1 MSRTFDEIMERF
13 SEQNVARSFLVT
25 GNVAD
30 SIGKRRSVVDGL
42 MAEFGEQLPII
53 ARFSLVRGWENVGAG
68 VDQLRRLLEAENILR
83 DYLRRAGK
91 PEETFPFG
99 FFGPDA
105 ASRAPTAPEE
115 LMAYI
120 AAVVAAINKTG
131 PQAVEQGDDDWPFTK
146 FEGLQ
151 DIEIGQLPTSVTG
164 VVSLVNQLIQLRRQ
178 YFGSTASAWVLEQ
191 SDMMFPPT
199 PVEQM
204 SEEARKALSVVA
216 EWASRPAREASI
228 NLVILTAEDAQDLHP
243 VIQKAGFSQIVVERP
258 DEKTRRYL
266 VEAGCKQFGLTPNGL
281 LEPLV
286 KITSNLTW
294 KQIVQILQASRAA
307 GELTLDGA
315 AQMKRDMITAEFA
328 GIIEIVNPIPEKY
341 MRGAHI
347 PKRILREIAD
357 RILAGDPTAPFG
369 VLLAGPPGT
378 GKTRLV
384 QVLGDRIGIPVVK
397 FNPDA
402 AQDQFVGQ
410 SGKKMRKAL
419 AFIRQLAPCVVFI
432 DEIDQTVA
440 AKRDTGGNGNP
451 VAAELFGEM
460 IKWMSDPSL
469 KGLVLLVMA
478 TNRPDLLDDAF
489 KRNGRVDEVIPYP
502 APTLEEKFE
511 IIPAI
516 CEEDERVVEEAGMT
530 WLAKN
535 SRDYTPADLRA
546 VIKKA
551 AEFARREGAPAAT
564 LPHVAKA
571 VRFLRPDGP
580 RNVRYMDYLMG
591 SIKDLETL
599 PPEYWPQGVE
609 VVESAGF
616 SQAIKRPENEE
627 FSL

>member
-1 MSRTFDEIMERF
+1 MSKTFDEIVTRF
-13 SEQNVARSFLVT
+13 NELNVARSFLIT
-25 GNVAD
+25 GNVTD
-30 SIGKRRSVVDGL
+30 SIGGRKSVVDGL
-42 MAEFGEQLPII
+42 MAEFGEQFPIV

-68 VDQLRRLLEAENILR
+68 LDELRRVVEAEAILR

-91 PEETFPFG
+91 PEDSFPFG

-105 ASRAPTAPEE
+105 VARVPTAPSGLTE
-115 LMAYI
+115 Y
-120 AAVVAAINKTG
+120 AVSLLAAINRVG
-131 PQAVEQGDDDWPFTK
+131 PQAIKSGDDGPFTK
-146 FEGLQ
+146 LDGPQ
-151 DIEIGQLPTSVTG
+151 DIEIGELPKSVTG
-164 VVSLVNQLIQLRRQ
+164 VVALVNRLIQLPRQ
-178 YFGSTASAWVLEQ
+178 YFGSNASAWVLEQ
-191 SDMMFPPT
+191 ADMMFPPT

-204 SEEARKALSVVA
+204 SEDARKALAIAA

-228 NLVILTAEDAQDLHP
+228 NLVVLTSEDAQDLHP
-243 VIQKAGFSQIVVERP
+243 VIQKAGFSQITVERP
-258 DEKTRRYL
+258 DETTRRKL
-266 VEAGCKQFGLTPNGL
+266 IQAGCKQFGLEPNGM
-281 LEPLV
+281 LEPLT
-286 KITSNLTW
+286 KLTSNLTW
-294 KQIVQILQASRAA
+294 KQIVQILQASRSA
-307 GELTLDGA
+307 GELTLGRA

-328 GIIEIVNPIPEKY
+328 GMIEIVNPIPEKF
-341 MRGAHI
+341 MKGAHI
-347 PKRILREIAD
+347 PKRILRGIAD

-384 QVLGDRIGIPVVK
+384 SVLGDWLGIPVVK

-460 IKWMSDPSL
+460 IKWMSDPTL

-502 APTLEEKFE
+502 APTPAEKLE

-516 CEEDERVVEEAGMT
+516 CEEDSRVIEDSATT
-530 WLAKN
+530 WLANN

-546 VIKKA
+546 VIAKA
-551 AEFARREGAPAAT
+551 AEFARRDNVPVAT

-571 VRFLRPDGP
+571 IRFIRADGP
-580 RNVRYMDYLMG
+580 RNIKYMDYLMG
-591 SIKDLETL
+591 SIKDVETL
-599 PPEYWPQGVE
+599 PPEYWPQDLDVSGDFE
-609 VVESAGF
+609 LA
-616 SQAIKRPENEE
+616 QAIKQLGSDD
-627 FSL
+627 FQL